1 MKYFL
6 EKILQHQD
14 LTMSESHK
22 LMFSLMSGNNDD
34 IEIASFLVA
43 IRSKGETVDEITGF
57 VRAMREKMIKL
68 HTHSPAIDMC
78 GTGGD
83 ASGTFNIS
91 TAASFITAGAGVKV
105 AKHGNRSM
113 SSKSGSA
120 DVLQALGISINLD
133 KETTSKNIEE
143 IGLGFIFA
151 PDYHPAMRYAMKAR
165 KSLGIRTI
173 FNLLGPLCN
182 PAGVKSQSTGIFNP
196 NMTNKVASVLKNLGS
211 ENIMVFSGLD
221 GLDEISTNEETKI
234 SEMKN
239 KGEILTYNFSYK
251 ELQIKQSKITDLNGG
266 SPKKNAT
273 IIKKILEGEK
283 GPKRD
288 ITLLNAAAG
297 IFVGKKNTSFEE
309 SFHNAIDSLD
319 SLAALNVLKKLQ
331 S

>member
-1 MKYFL
+1 MLF
-6 EKILQHQD
+6 
-14 LTMSESHK
+14 
-22 LMFSLMSGNNDD
+22 
-34 IEIASFLVA
+34 
-43 IRSKGETVDEITGF
+43 RS
-57 VRAMREKMIKL
+57 
-68 HTHSPAIDMC
+68 
-78 GTGGD
+78 
-83 ASGTFNIS
+83 
-91 TAASFITAGAGVKV
+91 
-105 AKHGNRSM
+105 
-113 SSKSGSA
+113 
-120 DVLQALGISINLD
+120 
-133 KETTSKNIEE
+133 
-143 IGLGFIFA
+143 
-151 PDYHPAMRYAMKAR
+151 

-182 PAGVKSQSTGIFNP
+182 PAGVKSQATGIFNP

-239 KGEILTYNFSYK
+239 RGEILTYNFSYK

-297 IFVGKKNTSFEE
+297 IFVGKKNISFEE

-319 SLAALNVLKKLQ
+319 SLAALNVLKRLQ